1 MQRKF
6 FLLFLG
12 TVFVVFLFFYL
23 FEEFYYYR
31 DGSEWVFPL
40 PSRETITIRRDRLG
54 KGDFGAKRNGGRRH
68 QGVDLLAEV
77 GTPVAAVRS
86 GRVRIGNVPRGMGK
100 FVIVTHRD
108 GTKSLY
114 GHLSE
119 IYVSDHSRVRQ
130 GQWIGAVGKTG
141 NASSKAVSPHL
152 HFEIRYG
159 KKILNPTPILAQAM
173 LSESS

>member
-1 MQRKF
+1 MRRKY
-6 FLLFLG
+6 LPLFLG
-12 TVFVVFLFFYL
+12 LAFVLSLSFYL

-31 DGSEWVFPL
+31 DRQAWISPL
-40 PSRETITIRRDRLG
+40 PSTKNIAIRRDRLG
-54 KGDFGAKRNGGRRH
+54 KGDFGAKRNGGRHH

-77 GTPVAAVRS
+77 GTPVVAVRS
-86 GRVRIGNVPRGMGK
+86 GRARIGNVPRGMGK
-100 FVIVTHRD
+100 FVTVTHRD

-130 GQWIGAVGKTG
+130 GQLIGSVGKTG
-141 NASSKAVSPHL
+141 NASSKAISPHL
-152 HFEIRYG
+152 HFEIRQG
-159 KKILNPTPILAQAM
+159 KKFLNPTPFLIAI

>member
-1 MQRKF
+1 MRRKF
-6 FLLFLG
+6 LLLFLG
-12 TVFVVFLFFYL
+12 TAFVVSLFFYL

-31 DGSEWVFPL
+31 DGSEWVSPL
-40 PSRETITIRRDRLG
+40 PSRKTIMIRRDRLG

-77 GTPVAAVRS
+77 GTPVIAVQS
-86 GRVRIGNVPRGMGK
+86 GRVRVGDVPRGMGK
-100 FVIVTHRD
+100 FVTVTHRD

-130 GQWIGAVGKTG
+130 GQWLGAVGKTG
-141 NASSKAVSPHL
+141 NASSKAVSSHL
-152 HFEIRYG
+152 HFEIRHG
-159 KKILNPTPILAQAM
+159 KEILNPTPMLTQVV